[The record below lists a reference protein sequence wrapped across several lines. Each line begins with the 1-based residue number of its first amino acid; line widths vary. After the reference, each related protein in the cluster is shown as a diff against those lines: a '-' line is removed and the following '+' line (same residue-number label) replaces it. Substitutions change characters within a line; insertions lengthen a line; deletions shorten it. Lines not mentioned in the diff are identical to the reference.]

1 MAAAWAGVLPPV
13 SGWQPAGVVDGPS
26 RVAVANQ
33 GLERV
38 ADALPDSPG
47 EAVVRKVRES
57 VWGAE
62 IAPGVPAAAAF
73 AAEVMGFLLDE
84 PRVPLARS
92 MTWTRLDTSRG
103 QVLVRARG

>member
-1 MAAAWAGVLPPV
+1 MDLRAWDASPENRQAATRLALRSAVGIYLVYLAWQLGAGALK
-13 SGWQPAGVVDGPS
+13 G
-26 RVAVANQ
+26 Q
-33 GLERV
+33 G
-38 ADALPDSPG
+38 
-47 EAVVRKVRES
+47 
-57 VWGAE
+57 
-62 IAPGVPAAAAF
+62 GVPAAAAF